1 MEESEIQQGL
11 RFEIIEEFKSFD
23 FNRTINTIN
32 EYNIS
37 HNTNILFDVKKK
49 LTTLSKKYTKIK
61 NTIDDAK
68 TSESRAEL
76 IKVIKNFVYKSGLKY
91 YDLCMDVAELTHD
104 LNTKD
109 ENDLDWF
116 YYNII
121 NKQLNRMYAQLRYA
135 KMVSKI
141 KYYFELY
148 N

>member
-1 MEESEIQQGL
+1 MEESKIQQGL

-37 HNTNILFDVKKK
+37 HNTNILFVVKKK

-109 ENDLDWF
+109 ENDF
-116 YYNII
+116 TII
-121 NKQLNRMYAQLRYA
+121 
-135 KMVSKI
+135 
-141 KYYFELY
+141 
-148 N
+148 